1 MSQSVSSLCVGKGL
15 FESLRSKSCSRSLS
29 NSNATNFYRFVS
41 MFGLLNVKSLV
52 GNFADNYPNF
62 ATNRQYPSKDVL
74 DAFANQHHFCRPIEY
89 DLHFR
94 WGFSEYVF
102 LFSAAAWG
110 WRQRSCISMHRGSTF
125 VGGDVN
131 CHRHD
136 PILTLRNNNAGAA
149 TASSATS
156 SAAISA
162 TSCVFCKTMALN
174 GSLVVVR
181 PSVSVC

>member
-102 LFSAAAWG
+102 FSAPLPGAGDSEAVFQCTEAALLSEG
-110 WRQRSCISMHRGSTF
+110 MLTVIAMTPFSPCATTTLELQLPALQPAVQPFLLPVVFFARRWR
-125 VGGDVN
+125 
-131 CHRHD
+131 
-136 PILTLRNNNAGAA
+136 
-149 TASSATS
+149 
-156 SAAISA
+156 
-162 TSCVFCKTMALN
+162 
-174 GSLVVVR
+174 
-181 PSVSVC
+181 